1 MKHIYVFFQF
11 LCIALL
17 AFFGDVIVFDL
28 GLILQAAAIA
38 FGIWA
43 VRSVGQNNWSVYP
56 IPNEES
62 SISAKGAYKY
72 VRHPMYTSIIFF
84 FLPMQFR
91 VYDWFSWIVYSV
103 LVITLVLKIRFEE
116 KQILT
121 KHPEYAEFKK
131 VTKQRLVPF
140 IW

>member
-1 MKHIYVFFQF
+1 MKHIFVFFQF

-28 GLILQAAAIA
+28 GLILQVVAIA

-62 SISAKGAYKY
+62 SISARGAYKY

-84 FLPMQFR
+84 FLPIMFR
-91 VYDWFSWIVYSV
+91 TTIWPVWLIYGLLV
-103 LVITLVLKIRFEE
+103 LTLVLKIRFEE

-121 KHPEYAEFKK
+121 KHPEYAKFKK
-131 VTKQRLVPF
+131 VTKNRLVPF
-140 IW
+140 VW

>member
-1 MKHIYVFFQF
+1 MKHIFVFFQF
-11 LCIALL
+11 LCIAIL
-17 AFFGDVIVFDL
+17 AFVGNVVVFDL
-28 GLILQAAAIA
+28 GLILQVAALA

-43 VRSVGQNNWSVYP
+43 VQSVGQNNWSVYP

-62 SISAKGAYKY
+62 SISANRAYKY

-84 FLPMQFR
+84 FLPMMFR
-91 VYDWFSWIVYSV
+91 TSSWSVLIIYGV

-140 IW
+140 VW